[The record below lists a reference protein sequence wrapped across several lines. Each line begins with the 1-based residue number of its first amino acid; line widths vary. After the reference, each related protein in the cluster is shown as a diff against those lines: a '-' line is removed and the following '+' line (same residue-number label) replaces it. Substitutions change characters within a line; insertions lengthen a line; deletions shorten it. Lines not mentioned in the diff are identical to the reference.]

1 MQELKWI
8 NCDIHT
14 KLWVERPKESVM
26 PYIVL
31 SASNLLTL
39 DLQEAVRLS
48 KPGGIPGLELME
60 TSGHWNALEELSQR
74 MLQKVT
80 QRPIELTAGT
90 FSAHWTGISTC
101 GS

>member
-1 MQELKWI
+1 ML
-8 NCDIHT
+8 
-14 KLWVERPKESVM
+14 
-26 PYIVL
+26 YIVL
-31 SASNLLTL
+31 SAANPLTL

-80 QRPIELTAGT
+80 HRSIGLTSGT